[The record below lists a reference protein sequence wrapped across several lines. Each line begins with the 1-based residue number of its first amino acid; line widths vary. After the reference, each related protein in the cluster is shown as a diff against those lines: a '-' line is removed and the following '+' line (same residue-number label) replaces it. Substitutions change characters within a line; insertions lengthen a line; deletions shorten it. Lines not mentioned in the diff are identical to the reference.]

1 MGVRNVRWS
10 RRRLVRAAA
19 VASGLAVVCGEDD
32 EVEQQQLPARAPGT
46 RGAGSESPLASI
58 RPNKLPPVVVVVGSV
73 DRRLG
78 WAVPRMVVVV
88 GELGVMQRRGVR
100 YVLAAR
106 GRYKGRSGTCS
117 AASIPRVALCR
128 LGGMKG
134 LLFFPSRL
142 FVSTR
147 SSGSRHC
154 VACWEGAPQPPLRPH
169 SSRLPNWDQY
179 GAKLVLRTLRS
190 SSVSSSRDA
199 TPPHLC

>member
-117 AASIPRVALCR
+117 AASIPRVALGR

-134 LLFFPSRL
+134 LLFFPLSSFRL
-142 FVSTR
+142 YSQFRVAALC
-147 SSGSRHC
+147 C
-154 VACWEGAPQPPLRPH
+154 VLGRCPPTPLAATQ
-169 SSRLPNWDQY
+169 LPA
-179 GAKLVLRTLRS
+179 AKLGSIRCQ
-190 SSVSSSRDA
+190 A
-199 TPPHLC
+199 CTPYPTQ